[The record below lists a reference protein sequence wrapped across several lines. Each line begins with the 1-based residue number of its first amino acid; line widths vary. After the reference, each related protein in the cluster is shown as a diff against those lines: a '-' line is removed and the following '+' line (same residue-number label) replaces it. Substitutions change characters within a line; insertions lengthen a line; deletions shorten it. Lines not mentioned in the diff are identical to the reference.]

1 MTIVA
6 YSAYG
11 TVLKRGDGGATSA
24 TQASRTIGTSNQQI
38 VLKAKTAGAAGN
50 SKTCSILVSGNNT
63 AFSISVSAS
72 NIVITSATDGSAVA
86 TTTVLQAI
94 AALAENATFLAN
106 WEVTRGAGNG
116 SGVLVAASSAA
127 LTGGADSAEVF
138 TTIDGAK
145 NITGPGFQLETID
158 VTHHTSG
165 SAYRQV
171 VPSFKSGGE
180 VSFDLIYDPAD
191 TEAQHEGLL
200 TDFESRVLRNFT
212 MVLPDL
218 GNMTYG
224 FAAYVAGAEVQA
236 PIDNAL
242 MLAMKLAITG
252 PVTRT
257 A

>member
-1 MTIVA
+1 MPSVA

-11 TVLKRGDGGATSA
+11 TVLKRGDGGATAA

-38 VLKAKTAGAAGN
+38 VLKAKTPGAAGN
-50 SKTCSILVSGNNT
+50 SKTCSIVVSGNNT
-63 AFSISVSAS
+63 SFAISVSAS
-72 NIVITSATDGSAVA
+72 NVVITSATDGSAVA

-94 AALAENATFLAN
+94 AALIEDATFLAN

-116 SGVLVAASSAA
+116 SGVLVAAASAA

-138 TTIDGAK
+138 STIDGAR
-145 NITGPGFQLETID
+145 NITGPTFSLETID
-158 VTHHTSG
+158 VTHHTSA
-165 SAYRQV
+165 SSYRKI

-180 VSFDLIYDPAD
+180 VSFDLIYDPAED
-191 TEAQHEGLL
+191 EHEGLL
-200 TDFESRVLRNFT
+200 TDFENRTLRNFQ
-212 MVLPDL
+212 MVLPDS

-224 FAAYVAGAEVQA
+224 FSAYVSGAEVQA

-242 MLAMKLAITG
+242 VLAMKLGIDGA
-252 PVTRT
+252 VTRT